1 MQVAMTP
8 QKSFII
14 RSVIALACLGFFAC
28 GISGVNFRAAADEF
42 QPVRKRLTYSTETGP
57 IDIEVVGS
65 TSLVPQ
71 FHKLI
76 PELVLRLRLARAYV
90 DLWAEREP
98 GFEILSLV
106 LDFETALPMAYFD
119 AVTAEPRFRKEIP
132 GIPKLLPD
140 EGRHRNIVLHIE
152 SDARVEGF
160 RKYSEGLSSC
170 HGDTVENGMWAYE
183 RKKDCFGLGYRRFG
197 KVAELDDGSFI
208 EMECDDEARPSSFA
222 RCQTRFPFKGFI
234 VGLNFHR
241 DLLPRWREVIRFS
254 EDFLKSKQYPQ
265 QEAH

>member
-1 MQVAMTP
+1 MGNSRTV
-8 QKSFII
+8 KG
-14 RSVIALACLGFFAC
+14 VIAISCLVLLTCLA
-28 GISGVNFRAAADEF
+28 SGLFRVSCCAANADEF
-42 QPVRKRLTYSTETGP
+42 QPVRQRLTYSTDSIP
-57 IDIEVVGS
+57 VDIEVIGS
-65 TSLVPQ
+65 TSLVPA

-90 DLWAEREP
+90 DLYAEREP

-106 LDFETALPMAYFD
+106 LDFETALPMSYFD

-140 EGRHRNIVLHIE
+140 ERRHRNIVLHIE

-170 HGDTVENGMWAYE
+170 HGDTIENGMWAYE
-183 RKKDCFGLGYRRFG
+183 RKKDCFGLGYNRFG
-197 KVAELDDGSFI
+197 KVAQLDDGSLI
-208 EMECDDEARPSSFA
+208 ELECDERLPSSFA

-234 VGLNFHR
+234 VDVNFHG
-241 DLLPRWREVIRFS
+241 DLLPRWREVINFS
-254 EDFLKSKQYPQ
+254 ESFLKSKKYQ
-265 QEAH
+265 QDN